1 MLRRIFTPMPYT
13 IKKQKCN
20 QADGDSGSW
29 TLSYTDKKGKRHRIC
44 HTSRAKAKGQIA
56 AIEMREELV
65 RLLIREMLA
74 AEIALA
80 V

>member
-44 HTSRAKAKGQIA
+44 HTSKEKAKGQIA
-56 AIEMREELV
+56 AIEMRESALM
-65 RLLIREMLA
+65 RLLIREFL
-74 AEIALA
+74 EESLG
-80 V
+80 

>member
-29 TLSYTDKKGKRHRIC
+29 TLSYTDKKGKQHRIC
-44 HTSRAKAKGQIA
+44 HTSKEKAKGQIA
-56 AIEMREELV
+56 AIEMRESALM
-65 RLLIREMLA
+65 RLLIRELL
-74 AEIALA
+74 EESLG
-80 V
+80 